1 MTRRAFRISPAALA
15 AAIALHI
22 AAAVLLYDL
31 LASADHPSE
40 LKSKPVEVFIVP
52 PQPLAMA
59 DTESAV
65 VAAPAAPPP
74 PEKKPAPPA
83 PKPVRKPPPKA
94 VKQSTVQKQV
104 LETSTAPPE
113 SESEPVTPAQ
123 PAAQPAPPAP
133 APTPAGPPATTAT
146 PARTSVSV
154 DATAAAT
161 NRKPLYPP
169 MAQRYCEFGTVVL
182 RVYVNAEG
190 RAETV
195 ELKQSSGYPSLD
207 QSAKTAVQSWRFRPG
222 TVDGKPVAEWY
233 QQPIPFQKP
242 PHC

>member
-22 AAAVLLYDL
+22 AAATLAYDL
-31 LASADHPSE
+31 LSSADIPSE
-40 LKSKPVEVFIVP
+40 LQSKPVEVSIVP
-52 PQPLAMA
+52 PQPLAIA
-59 DTESAV
+59 ETEPAV
-65 VAAPAAPPP
+65 VAAPTPPPP

-83 PKPVRKPPPKA
+83 PKPVRKPPPKK
-94 VKQSTVQKQV
+94 VKQPTVQKQV
-104 LETSTAPPE
+104 LESATAAPE
-113 SESEPVTPAQ
+113 SEPAAPEQ
-123 PAAQPAPPAP
+123 AAAQPAPPAP
-133 APTPAGPPATTAT
+133 APTPAGPPAKTAT